1 MEAFL
6 SDFVNAAF
14 FDLRGFRVWFA
25 FLSCA
30 VVWFLVNGGKHAG
43 FVFGAVFVVR
53 FGFWVLSFGIFV
65 MFCFGLLAVFDF
77 CVSGEVLK
85 LIRLKKVS
93 RSGFMRICAAHFFE
107 LVLYCLNDI
116 E

>member
-1 MEAFL
+1 M
-6 SDFVNAAF
+6 
-14 FDLRGFRVWFA
+14 
-25 FLSCA
+25 SCA
-30 VVWFLVNGGKHAG
+30 VVLFLVNGGKRVC

-53 FGFWVLSFGIFV
+53 FDFGALFFGIFV

-77 CVSGEVLK
+77 CVSGDVLK

-93 RSGFMRICAAHFFE
+93 RCGFMRICSAHFFE

>member
-1 MEAFL
+1 MLFL
-6 SDFVNAAF
+6 WCALILGLCSSVFLCCFVLDCSRF
-14 FDLRGFRVWFA
+14 FDV
-25 FLSCA
+25 
-30 VVWFLVNGGKHAG
+30 
-43 FVFGAVFVVR
+43 
-53 FGFWVLSFGIFV
+53 
-65 MFCFGLLAVFDF
+65 

-93 RSGFMRICAAHFFE
+93 RCGFMRICAAHFFE